1 MEGDRSEREGG
12 GLRRVARRGAI
23 VLAWLAFWQLA
34 ALAVGNALLLCG
46 PVEAAAALARNLAD
60 PAFWTATARSFER
73 IALGFAAA
81 CALGLAGGAAAARWA
96 SVRDFLAPLL
106 HVVKSTPVVCVIALL
121 LVDRKSVV

>member
-23 VLAWLAFWQLA
+23 VLAWLALWQLA

-46 PVEAAAALARNLAD
+46 PAEAAAALARNLAD

-73 IALGFAAA
+73 IALGFAAPWGWPPAPQPRAGQA
-81 CALGLAGGAAAARWA
+81 CATSWRRSFTW
-96 SVRDFLAPLL
+96 
-106 HVVKSTPVVCVIALL
+106 
-121 LVDRKSVV
+121 